1 MFFESFFQDLRIGL
15 RMLVKDKTFFVLAV
29 TVLALG
35 ICGVTTQ
42 FTMVNAV
49 VLRGFSF
56 PHPEQLMSVGL
67 IDPQASDQ
75 NNNFGNGNIPS
86 AQDYEDLR
94 AGQKSFA
101 LMSAYL
107 NGSTINV
114 AYRKTPQRYTGG
126 YVTEDF
132 FKIIGVKPI
141 LGRDFTA
148 ADNKPGAEKVAILGN
163 EIWKRDFNGDPQ
175 IVGQAIRIN
184 GKVATIIGVM
194 PPNFKFPI
202 NEELWV
208 PLYNEFPLK
217 PRGDPAG
224 IGPAILGRL
233 KDGVT
238 QDQVNAEFV
247 GLAQRIAKDNP
258 KTNGQLVSA
267 SVNPLLKT
275 FTGPQLRQIMYAM
288 LGAVI
293 AVLLIACVNVMNMQ
307 FGRAALRAREL
318 AIRGALGAT
327 RWRIVRQMLT
337 ESFLI
342 AFLGAILGVALAY
355 WAVDLLAEITS
366 TPQFQLPYWINFT
379 IDAKVLGFTL
389 GAVLLAT
396 MVSGLV
402 PALLAARGNAS
413 EMMKEGGR
421 GNSSRLVNIITR
433 VLVVGQIAMTA
444 ALLIASALQI
454 RSIRNQVK
462 LDYGYDEEGIYA
474 ARMALFEGDY
484 PTEESR
490 RQFFVK
496 AVRALRNNPNFE
508 GAAMSDRFRMTFAY
522 FGQYE
527 VDGQTY
533 VTDRDRPQGNVE
545 SVSDAYFSTLGLK
558 ILEGRDFT
566 LEDSDAKNPVAI
578 VNASFA
584 RKYWGN
590 QSPLGRR
597 VRQFNPAQPQPWRT
611 VVGVVPDTL
620 MQGPFNTHTDSA
632 GFYVPLLGASPA
644 PQFCTIVVRPHAG
657 QSAANLGPALSK
669 AVAQLDSNLPVY
681 FPGTPAVSHAEFLS
695 GPRLVASLFSI
706 FGVVAFLLSAVGL
719 YGVMSFSVNQRT
731 QEFGIRM
738 ALGADTARIFK
749 MVMSQGA
756 WQLLIGLGIGI
767 GFAALFLGVIAA
779 GALENILFKVNA
791 LDPFIYSAVAALLTA
806 VAAASCFLP
815 ARRATRVNPMVA
827 LRAE

>member
-15 RMLVKDKTFFVLAV
+15 RMLTKDKTFFVLAV
-29 TVLALG
+29 TVLGLG

-42 FTMVNAV
+42 FSMVNAI

-114 AYRKTPQRYTGG
+114 CYKKNPQRYTGG

-132 FKIIGVKPI
+132 FRIEGVKPI

-148 ADNKPGAEKVAILGN
+148 DDNKPGAEKVTILGN
-163 EIWKRDFNGDPQ
+163 EIWKRDFEGDSHV
-175 IVGQAIRIN
+175 IGQAIRIN
-184 GKVATIIGVM
+184 GKAATVVGVM
-194 PPNFKFPI
+194 PPNFKFPQ

-217 PRGDPAG
+217 PRGDPTG
-224 IGPAILGRL
+224 IGPSILGRL
-233 KDGVT
+233 KPGVT
-238 QDQVNAEFV
+238 QDQANAEFIA
-247 GLAQRIAKDNP
+247 LARRLARDNP
-258 KTNGQLVSA
+258 KTNKQLVSA
-267 SVNPLLKT
+267 SVQPLLKT

-293 AVLLIACVNVMNMQ
+293 VVLLIACVNVMNMQ
-307 FGRAALRAREL
+307 FGRAALRSREL

-342 AFLGAILGVALAY
+342 ASLGATVGVALAY
-355 WAVDLLAEITS
+355 WAVDLIAQITS
-366 TPQFQLPYWINFT
+366 SPQFQLPYWIRFT
-379 IDAKVLGFTL
+379 IDGKVLGFTL
-389 GAVLLAT
+389 TAVLLAT
-396 MVSGLV
+396 LISGFV

-421 GNSSRLVNIITR
+421 GNSSRLVNVITR

-444 ALLIASALQI
+444 ALLIASALQV

-462 LDYGYDEEGIYA
+462 LNYGYDEEGVYT
-474 ARMALFEGDY
+474 ARMALFEGAY
-484 PTEESR
+484 PDEGAR
-490 RQFFVK
+490 REFFRR
-496 AVRALRNNPNFE
+496 AVRMLRANPAFA
-508 GAAMSDRFRMTFAY
+508 GAAMTDRFRMTFDN

-527 VDGQTY
+527 VDGQSY
-533 VTDRDRPQGNVE
+533 ATDRDRPRGNSE
-545 SVSDAYFSTLGLK
+545 AVSDGYFQSLGLK
-558 ILEGRDFT
+558 VLEGRDFT
-566 LEDSDAKNPVAI
+566 LEDSDDKQPVAI
-578 VNASFA
+578 VNATFA

-590 QSPLGRR
+590 QRALGHR
-597 VRQFNPAQPQPWRT
+597 VRLFNPAQPQPWRT
-611 VVGVVPDTL
+611 IIGVVPDTL
-620 MQGPFNTHTDSA
+620 MQGPFNTQTDSA
-632 GFYVPLLGASPA
+632 GFYAPLLGESPA
-644 PQFCTIVVRPHAG
+644 PQFCTLIVRPHSG
-657 QSAANLGPALSK
+657 QSAETLGSALSK
-669 AVAQLDSNLPVY
+669 TVAKLDSDLPIY
-681 FPGTPAVSHAEFLS
+681 FPGTPARSHSEFLS

-706 FGVVAFLLSAVGL
+706 FGVVAFILSAVGL
-719 YGVMSFSVNQRT
+719 YGVMSFSVNQRR

-738 ALGADTARIFK
+738 ALGADAARIFR

-756 WQLLIGLGIGI
+756 WQLLIGLALGI
-767 GFAALFLGVIAA
+767 GFAALFLGVVAA
-779 GALENILFKVNA
+779 AALQNILFKVNA
-791 LDPFIYSAVAALLTA
+791 LDPFVYFTVAALLTA
-806 VAAASCFLP
+806 VAAASCFVP
-815 ARRATRVNPMVA
+815 ARRATRVNPMIA